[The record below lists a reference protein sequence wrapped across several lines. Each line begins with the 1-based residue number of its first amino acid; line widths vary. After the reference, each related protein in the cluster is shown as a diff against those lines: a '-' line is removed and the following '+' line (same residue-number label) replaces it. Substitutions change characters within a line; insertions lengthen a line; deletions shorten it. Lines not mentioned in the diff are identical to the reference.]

1 MFKLFP
7 LVIYTDGATEGY
19 LKNGNIN
26 LDDLVIIKLEMEK
39 NLKIGIIGA
48 GIQGVCNALF
58 LQKKGYQVTLF
69 DKDEPGNL
77 SASYGNAGHFSPYAS
92 IPLNRPDILTD
103 VPAML
108 LSSSGPLAVKWNYV
122 PKMIPW
128 FLKFL
133 KNCSTKNMMHTAKY
147 MHQILDLALPA
158 YDELF
163 DEIDLSGL
171 VENKGIMYIWND
183 QNLKSRELEI
193 NIRNEIG
200 AEQQLLNQK
209 EIHDLEPNIKKIY
222 HAGVFYKKA
231 RHARNPKKILLKL
244 LDLFLKKDGKFLK
257 LNVQDI
263 TFDNE
268 KPILKSDVQTFI
280 FDRVVIACG
289 AFSKKLTDKLDEKI
303 PLDTE
308 RGYHVHFKGCD
319 HLVSR
324 PVVFTNRGFG
334 MTPMEQGL
342 RVVGTVEFGGL
353 ENPLSK
359 GRIKNLVNNAKYM
372 LDGLPEHEDEWLGF
386 RPTLPDYLPVIGP
399 SKNYKNVFYSF
410 GHHHLGWTLAAISGK
425 IISNMIANKNTNL
438 NLEPY
443 SSKRF

>member
-1 MFKLFP
+1 
-7 LVIYTDGATEGY
+7 
-19 LKNGNIN
+19 
-26 LDDLVIIKLEMEK
+26 MEK

-103 VPAML
+103 IPAML
-108 LSSSGPLAVKWNYV
+108 LSSSGPLALKWNYV

-147 MHQILDLALPA
+147 MHQILDIALPA

-163 DEIDLSGL
+163 EEIDLSGL

-244 LDLFLKKDGKFLK
+244 FDLFLKKGGKFLK
-257 LNVQDI
+257 LNIQNLQ
-263 TFDNE
+263 FDEE
-268 KPILKSDVQTFI
+268 KPILKSDAQTFI

-308 RGYHVHFKGCD
+308 RGYHIHFKGCD
-319 HLVSR
+319 HLISR

-334 MTPMEQGL
+334 ITPMEQGL

-359 GRIKNLVNNAKYM
+359 SRIKNLVNNAKYM

-386 RPTLPDYLPVIGP
+386 RPTLPDYLPVIGS